1 MKRMIEKIDQWAEKT
16 PNTIAFQNS
25 TNSIS
30 YKDLKEQSDAL
41 AKWIITNNGTGSEP
55 IIVFGHMQTEM
66 ISTFLGCVKSGHAYI
81 PVDES
86 IPADRLQKMIQNSG
100 AKLLISP
107 STDIELNFDS
117 IEMVKNEELQM
128 IFKTSSVTNNL
139 EDHFVK
145 EDDNFYI
152 IYTSG
157 STGDPKGVQITENC
171 LKSFVNWMEKDFGL
185 KQGQRFLNQAP
196 FSFDLSVMDLYPS
209 LVTGGT
215 LIAIEKS
222 MISRPKVLFQ
232 YLEESNIEVWTSTPS
247 FADMCMMNPDFNEN
261 LLPNMKTFLFCG
273 EVLSSQ
279 SAKQLTTRFPKATVF
294 NTYGPTEA
302 TVAVTFV
309 PVTEEIL
316 NQYATLPI
324 GVPKE
329 DTKIY
334 IMDEN
339 GTPLPEGEK
348 GEIVIVGPSVSKGYL
363 QNKEKTEAA
372 FKTINGMKA
381 YKTGDS
387 GYFEN
392 GQLFY
397 NGRID
402 LQIKLHGYRIEIED
416 IENNIRKLPL
426 IKSVVVIPEM
436 KDGKCTDLHCL
447 VVVDENDFEKDYQLT
462 NFLKKQLTDFMPT
475 YMIPRKF
482 SYLTSLPMTTNGKV
496 DRKKLVEQVYQ

>member
-1 MKRMIEKIDQWAEKT
+1 
-16 PNTIAFQNS
+16 
-25 TNSIS
+25 
-30 YKDLKEQSDAL
+30 
-41 AKWIITNNGTGSEP
+41 
-55 IIVFGHMQTEM
+55 
-66 ISTFLGCVKSGHAYI
+66 
-81 PVDES
+81 
-86 IPADRLQKMIQNSG
+86 
-100 AKLLISP
+100 
-107 STDIELNFDS
+107 
-117 IEMVKNEELQM
+117 
-128 IFKTSSVTNNL
+128 
-139 EDHFVK
+139 
-145 EDDNFYI
+145 
-152 IYTSG
+152 
-157 STGDPKGVQITENC
+157 
-171 LKSFVNWMEKDFGL
+171 
-185 KQGQRFLNQAP
+185 
-196 FSFDLSVMDLYPS
+196 
-209 LVTGGT
+209 
-215 LIAIEKS
+215 

-232 YLEESNIEVWTSTPS
+232 YLADSNIEVWTSTPS
-247 FADMCMMNPDFNEN
+247 FADMCMMNPDFNEK

-302 TVAVTFV
+302 TVAVTSV
-309 PVTEEIL
+309 RITEEIL

-324 GVPKE
+324 GMPKE
-329 DTKIY
+329 DTKIL

-339 GTPLPEGEK
+339 GTPLEEGEK

-372 FKTINGMKA
+372 FKTINDMKA

-426 IKSVVVIPEM
+426 VKSVVVIPEM
-436 KDGKCTDLHCL
+436 KDGKCTDLRCL
-447 VVVDENDFEKDYQLT
+447 VVVDENDFEKEYQLT
-462 NFLKKQLTDFMPT
+462 NYLKKQLTDFMPT

-496 DRKKLVEQVYQ
+496 DRKRLVELV